1 MRVLWSLLMAVA
13 VLSLTPARAWA
24 EEHGHCEEPAP
35 AESTAPAEISAAFA
49 EWSAPTGPCG
59 ECPEANCTSHR
70 RCAAGT
76 VPVVAESPLT
86 DAAMPSAS
94 AWATGLLRLA
104 VFGLSFDPT
113 PPTPPPNLRTR

>member
-1 MRVLWSLLMAVA
+1 MRMLWSLLMAVA
-13 VLSLTPARAWA
+13 ALSLTPARVWA
-24 EEHGHCEEPAP
+24 EDHSHCEEPAP
-35 AESTAPAEISAAFA
+35 AESTAPAEISAALA

-59 ECPEANCTSHR
+59 ECPDANCTSHR
-70 RCAAGT
+70 QCAAGT

-86 DAAMPSAS
+86 DAAVPSAS
-94 AWATGLLRLA
+94 ATGLPRLA